1 MFYYLGYF
9 LKYVFEDAVLV
20 VTVYLKKGIKSD
32 NTFRSDF
39 VKVEIALA
47 ILPWQSLAD
56 KSFIRPLTLSNSNL
70 NCNF

>member
-9 LKYVFEDAVLV
+9 LEYVFEDAVLV
-20 VTVYLKKGIKSD
+20 VTVYLKKGIRSD

-47 ILPWQSLAD
+47 ILPWQSFAD
-56 KSFIRPLTLSNSNL
+56 KSFIRPYTFFKMS
-70 NCNF
+70 CNYL

>member
-20 VTVYLKKGIKSD
+20 VTVYLKKGIRSD

-47 ILPWQSLAD
+47 ILPWQSFAD
-56 KSFIRPLTLSNSNL
+56 KSFIRPYTFFKAELE
-70 NCNF
+70 

>member
-20 VTVYLKKGIKSD
+20 VTVYLKKGISSD

-39 VKVEIALA
+39 VNLVIALA
-47 ILPWQSLAD
+47 ILPWQSFAD
-56 KSFIRPLTLSNSNL
+56 KSFIRP
-70 NCNF
+70 